1 MTRAP
6 RGEPG
11 TPPQQK
17 WTPKRLSFFLDGKL
31 IGTTTQGVPNVPMD
45 WIIQNESALNGES
58 AAPDSSAQIDIAAV
72 SVYAYTP

>member
-1 MTRAP
+1 
-6 RGEPG
+6 
-11 TPPQQK
+11 
-17 WTPKRLSFFLDGKL
+17 
-31 IGTTTQGVPNVPMD
+31 MD